1 MRQTL
6 NHVRDILMD
15 SGKTQ
20 RIVLRM
26 SGAAKL
32 IYIPT
37 ILLSLLFTIVIV
49 DTLLELEALNRLS
62 GKDLGI
68 LSKLD

>member
-1 MRQTL
+1 
-6 NHVRDILMD
+6 MD